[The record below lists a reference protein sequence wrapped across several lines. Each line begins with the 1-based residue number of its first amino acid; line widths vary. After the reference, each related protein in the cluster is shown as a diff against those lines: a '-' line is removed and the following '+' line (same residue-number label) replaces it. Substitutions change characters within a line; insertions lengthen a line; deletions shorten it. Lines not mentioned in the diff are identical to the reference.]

1 MPEGLY
7 PVLAFDKGLIG
18 QLVFVLIA
26 LLAWILREAAERK
39 AAKQAGPQSSEEV
52 AARVDAM
59 ARAQRLQ
66 NPDAY
71 EDDEA
76 WEAAAYGETPT
87 PPPIPEAAQQSAFD
101 PADPNRPIGGLK
113 PTFVPK
119 DLGTMESHPDMAT
132 TRRTG
137 PSQARERLGIPP
149 GGGRRAV
156 RRAVLW
162 SEVLGP
168 PRALTGPHRAPISK
182 RRG

>member
-1 MPEGLY
+1 M
-7 PVLAFDKGLIG
+7 
-18 QLVFVLIA
+18 
-26 LLAWILREAAERK
+26 R
-39 AAKQAGPQSSEEV
+39 
-52 AARVDAM
+52 RVDAM

-137 PSQARERLGIPP
+137 TSRSGESGARP
-149 GGGRRAV
+149 GDRD
-156 RRAVLW
+156 
-162 SEVLGP
+162 SM
-168 PRALTGPHRAPISK
+168 ALSRSARP
-182 RRG
+182 